1 MAVSDVVGVIPE
13 LLQEYDKEIKSM
25 TDKENHG
32 VKRLTITGGQGGS
45 INVAKR
51 QYICVRD
58 IEGGQCGDFWA
69 VDADDFNH
77 FFSPSHT
84 WVHIGSIQP
93 RVGDELVTNRREPIL
108 KIVADDVKWHD
119 MLVPA
124 CDKQRYVQYYGVT
137 GHRNCHDNFL
147 EAMSSWGKREVPQPF
162 NLFMNTFIES
172 DGTLH
177 IRDPIS
183 KAGDTIILVAEIPL
197 IAVVSACPMDLN
209 PVGGQGIT
217 DLEILV
223 GESEEQIL
231 KALKA

>member
-1 MAVSDVVGVIPE
+1 MA
-13 LLQEYDKEIKSM
+13 K
-25 TDKENHG
+25 
-32 VKRLTITGGQGGS
+32 GQCIS
-45 INVAKR
+45 
-51 QYICVRD
+51 VRD

-69 VDADDFNH
+69 VDADDFDH
-77 FFSPSHT
+77 FLSPSHS
-84 WVHIGSIQP
+84 WVHIGRIQP

-108 KIVADDVKWHD
+108 KILSDDVGWHD

-124 CDKQRYVQYYGVT
+124 CDRHRYERYYGIA

-147 EAMSSWGKREVPQPF
+147 EAMSTREWGKREVPQPF
-162 NLFMNTFIES
+162 NLFMNTFIEP

-183 KAGDTIILVAEIPL
+183 KAGDMITMMAEMSL
-197 IAVVSACPMDLN
+197 IVVVSACPMDLN

-223 GESEEQIL
+223 GDSEEIIL
-231 KALKA
+231 NR